1 MTERLYIQVRDNA
14 PYEHP
19 VTESNLRMIYPY
31 LDPENPPQ
39 GFEKFT
45 RNATPAAGPFE
56 IYEGTEY
63 RKIDGVY
70 QDFHVI
76 RPMSTV
82 EKANKIQ
89 TMRES
94 FPYANTWTLNE
105 TTGEWTA
112 PKPYPNVLG
121 KYFTWDEN
129 SMNWIEIQL
138 PSLTPTE
145 S

>member
-19 VTESNLRMIYPY
+19 VTESNLRMIFPY

-39 GFEKFT
+39 GFEKFI
-45 RNATPAAGPFE
+45 RNATPAVGPFDV
-56 IYEGTEY
+56 YEGTEY
-63 RKIDGVY
+63 RKIDGIY

-76 RPMSTV
+76 RPMSAA
-82 EKANKIQ
+82 EKANKISA
-89 TMRES
+89 MRES

-105 TTGEWTA
+105 TTGDWTA
-112 PKPYPNVLG
+112 PKPYPNVPG
-121 KYFTWDEN
+121 KYYTWDEN
-129 SMNWIEIQL
+129 TMDWVEMTL
-138 PSLTPTE
+138 PTPTG